1 VLNAKQR
8 VNMNAA
14 QLRVVQNR
22 QDDSVTSTLTTASS
36 PPDLP
41 HSGGQAPG
49 RDSAGETPP
58 LSSQSPRV
66 LRMLTGP
73 HTGAE
78 SVLRNERVLI
88 GNLEAECDIV
98 LDVSRTERHACLVR
112 VSHDGWTVLSIA
124 GDLWV
129 DQVYVAAQ
137 QTHDIA
143 SGSVL
148 TLGRVAFCIA
158 HQDQVDWSTIKA
170 PFSLVKPDP
179 NGPLPS
185 VGLLAS
191 RQEVLHKWHALKLA
205 AGIGVSALVLAS
217 AGAFLMHAWTL
228 RTPTAE
234 TAALQLK
241 ANQATVNA
249 LPYGKE
255 LNLQPASDLPNKFLV
270 QGYLPKRADAPALE
284 FALRKAEINAEYH
297 LVAVDEMATDLAQ
310 RFAEK
315 DASKIRYDQQGRFV
329 IGSKTDQ
336 LDTQDRQARQAMQ
349 EVASLTALNL
359 RVDDVLDQE
368 GKPVVVRY
376 ERSTDRPGDLLV
388 SDLDVIRQRQRFIVR
403 ELRLGKFPSVVMDS
417 GLRYFEGATL
427 PDKSVLKQIGENAL
441 VLQQGRGERTIP
453 LPAQVLVTQ
462 AQAEPAAVPAV
473 GVSAKNRRK

>member
-1 VLNAKQR
+1 
-8 VNMNAA
+8 MNAA
-14 QLRVVQNR
+14 VLKVVPNR
-22 QDDSVTSTLTTASS
+22 QEQLVVASTALSAG
-36 PPDLP
+36 PHGLPDQFGLK
-41 HSGGQAPG
+41 PG
-49 RDSAGETPP
+49 PSSAGELPT
-58 LSSQSPRV
+58 SQTQSPRV

-78 SVLRNERVLI
+78 SVLRNERMLI

-98 LDVSRTERHACLVR
+98 LDVGRPERHACLLR
-112 VSHDGWTVLSIA
+112 VSSDGWTVLSIA

-129 DQVYVAAQ
+129 GHAYVAAQ

-158 HQDQVDWSTIKA
+158 QQDQVDWSTITA

-179 NGPLPS
+179 DGPLSS
-185 VGLLAS
+185 VGLMPS

-205 AGIGVSALVLAS
+205 AGIGVSALILAS
-217 AGAFLMHAWTL
+217 AGAFLMNAWTL
-228 RTPTAE
+228 RIPTAE

-249 LPYGKE
+249 LPFGKE
-255 LNLQPASDLPNKFLV
+255 LNLQPASDVPNKFLV
-270 QGYLPKRADAPALE
+270 QGYLPKRADAVALE

-310 RFAEK
+310 RFSEK
-315 DASKIRYDQQGRFV
+315 DANKVKYDQKGRFV
-329 IGSKTDQ
+329 IVSRSDQ
-336 LDTQDRQARQAMQ
+336 LDVQDKQTRQAMQ
-349 EVASLTALNL
+349 EVAALTAVNL

-368 GKPVVVRY
+368 GKAVVVRY
-376 ERSTDRPGDLLV
+376 ERSADRPGDLLV
-388 SDLDVIRQRQRFIVR
+388 SDLDVIRQRERFVVR
-403 ELRLGKFPSVVMDS
+403 ELRLGKFPSIVLES

-462 AQAEPAAVPAV
+462 PQAGLATLRAGDVAV
-473 GVSAKNRRK
+473 KNQRK